1 MFQIAIIGDIHHHFN
16 QADLT
21 YFNQSAYDLI
31 LCVGDLANWRPRPA
45 LSVARLLAQL
55 EKPAL
60 FIPGNHDGVT
70 AWQLL
75 AEVKEWPWLA
85 RLASWGQERRVRA
98 LHDALGPL
106 FWGGYTAHTFGAGED
121 EVTVITA
128 RPHAMGGSALSF
140 APYLARQ
147 YGVHSLT
154 QSAERMMRCVDAAA
168 SQQLIFLAHNGPTG
182 LGDQATDI
190 WGCDFRPAQG
200 DFGDKDLRI
209 AIDYA
214 RQQGKRVLAVIAG
227 HMHQQTKN
235 GQIRPWYSQQDGIS
249 YLNPARVPRIFRQGK
264 SQVHYYLSLT
274 LNQQTLT
281 AAEQYIPGMISR
293 HHYT

>member
-1 MFQIAIIGDIHHHFN
+1 
-16 QADLT
+16 
-21 YFNQSAYDLI
+21 
-31 LCVGDLANWRPRPA
+31 
-45 LSVARLLAQL
+45 
-55 EKPAL
+55 
-60 FIPGNHDGVT
+60 
-70 AWQLL
+70 
-75 AEVKEWPWLA
+75 
-85 RLASWGQERRVRA
+85 
-98 LHDALGPL
+98 
-106 FWGGYTAHTFGAGED
+106 
-121 EVTVITA
+121 
-128 RPHAMGGSALSF
+128 
-140 APYLARQ
+140 
-147 YGVHSLT
+147 
-154 QSAERMMRCVDAAA
+154 MRCVDAAA